1 MVLADGIPRHNVN
14 HQLIPIHCQ
23 LSHMPQGGH
32 REESVSMQFMGQLSC
47 GGGGGGGVSIS
58 ATCW

>member
-1 MVLADGIPRHNVN
+1 MVLEDGVHNIN

-32 REESVSMQFMGQLSC
+32 REESVSMQFMRQLSSVC
-47 GGGGGGGVSIS
+47 VGGGGYL
-58 ATCW
+58 